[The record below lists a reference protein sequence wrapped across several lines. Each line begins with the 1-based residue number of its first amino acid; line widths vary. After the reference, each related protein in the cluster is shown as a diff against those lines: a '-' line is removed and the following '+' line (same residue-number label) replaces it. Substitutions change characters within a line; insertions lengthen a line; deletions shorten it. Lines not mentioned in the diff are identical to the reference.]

1 MQEVLRARLDSIGPE
16 MTEAYVGRRLAG
28 QAVDVTFVSIWRERP
43 ADLALEG
50 PFWADI
56 TVQYDEFSVEV
67 FGAR

>member
-1 MQEVLRARLDSIGPE
+1 

-28 QAVDVTFVSIWRERP
+28 RAVDVTFVSIWRERP